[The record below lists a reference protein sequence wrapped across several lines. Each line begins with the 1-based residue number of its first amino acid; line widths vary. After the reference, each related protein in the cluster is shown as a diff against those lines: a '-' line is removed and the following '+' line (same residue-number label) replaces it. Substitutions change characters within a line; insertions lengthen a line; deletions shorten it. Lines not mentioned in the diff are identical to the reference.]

1 MTDKP
6 ASASSRYVSFPEAKR
21 AYVRGENV
29 TQHLR
34 RQLNVDHNTA
44 EIIEIAYDLQA
55 GSYTEFANRNQGEL
69 QSFTAEAAS
78 LLKRYVSDGDS
89 ILDVGC
95 GELTTFSH
103 LANNLGVSPA
113 ALLAFDLSWSRIRAG
128 RNYASAHL
136 NRFALDRLSL
146 FTADISEIP
155 LLSKSVDVVV
165 SSHALEPN
173 GGRER
178 ELLEEVLRVARRYAV
193 LFEPSY
199 ELNTSEGRARME
211 SHGYIRGLE
220 NAAQSLGATVEDVIP
235 LRSGSNKLNPTAAF
249 VIKPAE
255 EGPMFAPGHQF
266 ADPGGNSPL
275 QRYDTFFFS
284 PERGVSYPIID
295 GIPILRSSA
304 AVLTSAMAAQPQ
316 NGSN

>member
-1 MTDKP
+1 M
-6 ASASSRYVSFPEAKR
+6 SFPEARK
-21 AYVRGENV
+21 AYARGENV
-29 TQHLR
+29 TQHLQ
-34 RQLNVDHNTA
+34 RQLNVDRNTP
-44 EIIEIAYDLQA
+44 EIIEIAYDIQA
-55 GSYTEFANRNQGEL
+55 GSYADFADRNPDAL
-69 QSFTAEAAS
+69 RSFTSEAAKI
-78 LLKRYVSDGDS
+78 LERYLGDADS

-103 LANNLGVSPA
+103 LVNNLGVTPA
-113 ALLAFDLSWSRIRAG
+113 ALFAFDLSWSRIRVG
-128 RNYASAHL
+128 RSYASSHL
-136 NRFALDRLSL
+136 NRFAFDRLSL
-146 FTADISEIP
+146 FTAEISEIP

-173 GGRER
+173 GGREK
-178 ELLEEVLRVARRYAV
+178 ELLAEVLRVARRYAV

-211 SHGYIRGLE
+211 SLGYIRGLE
-220 NAAQSLGATVEDVIP
+220 SAAQSLGATVEDVIP
-235 LRSGSNKLNPTAAF
+235 LHNVSNKLNPTAAF
-249 VIKPAE
+249 IIRPAE
-255 EGPMFAPGHQF
+255 EGPMFEPGHRF

-304 AVLTSAMAAQPQ
+304 AVLTSAIAAQPQ
-316 NGSN
+316 IASKQ